1 MLARRVA
8 RGDHRAFHRLY
19 DLTSPKIQRRLTYL
33 IGAVPE
39 REDVLQEV
47 FTSFFEA
54 LSSFR
59 FEARATTFLHRIT
72 SNVACD
78 HLRKRSTKARAAETS
93 DEALGEL
100 AASMPDLVD
109 VTIAKQHL
117 SILMKGL
124 LKLEPEERLA
134 FVLVC
139 VESLSADEAAE
150 QMAVSPVT
158 VRRYIKSARDKLA
171 RLIEPKAAPAVP
183 PTLWRPI

>member
-1 MLARRVA
+1 LSRR
-8 RGDHRAFHRLY
+8 RKR
-19 DLTSPKIQRRLTYL
+19 
-33 IGAVPE
+33 
-39 REDVLQEV
+39 
-47 FTSFFEA
+47 
-54 LSSFR
+54 SFR
-59 FEARATTFLHRIT
+59 FEARATTFLYRIA

-100 AASMPDLVD
+100 AASMPDLVE

-139 VESLSADEAAE
+139 VESLPADVAAE
-150 QMAVSPVT
+150 QMAVSTVT

-171 RLIEPKAAPAVP
+171 RLLEPKATPAVP